1 MNPETGETFGS
12 DYWASFRE
20 KNNTATNKEWS
31 EKFGSETEVSYLEEN
46 GMLNIVPNVNL
57 VLPIDTTDIAL
68 IRSQCGDQVKSTSWQ
83 AIFASDD
90 AEFDQMWD
98 EMCVTLEGLGWD
110 QLVEFDTDKY
120 QAVVD
125 AREAAV
131 AE

>member
-1 MNPETGETFGS
+1 
-12 DYWASFRE
+12 
-20 KNNTATNKEWS
+20 
-31 EKFGSETEVSYLEEN
+31 
-46 GMLNIVPNVNL
+46 
-57 VLPIDTTDIAL
+57 L
-68 IRSQCGDQVKSTSWQ
+68 IRSQCGDQVKATSWQ

>member
-1 MNPETGETFGS
+1 MQF
-12 DYWASFRE
+12 F
-20 KNNTATNKEWS
+20 
-31 EKFGSETEVSYLEEN
+31 
-46 GMLNIVPNVNL
+46 
-57 VLPIDTTDIAL
+57 
-68 IRSQCGDQVKSTSWQ
+68 Q

>member
-1 MNPETGETFGS
+1 MS
-12 DYWASFRE
+12 YWSTNLE
-20 KNNTATNKEWS
+20 KPKDQRYVDWT
-31 EKFGSETEVSYLEEN
+31 EKYGTDTQTEYFEEN
-46 GMLNIVPNVNL
+46 GLLKTVANVNV
-57 VLPIDTTDIAL
+57 VLESDTTDIAL
-68 IRSQCGDQVKSTSWQ
+68 IRSQCGDQVKATSWQ

>member
-1 MNPETGETFGS
+1 M
-12 DYWASFRE
+12 A
-20 KNNTATNKEWS
+20 
-31 EKFGSETEVSYLEEN
+31 
-46 GMLNIVPNVNL
+46 
-57 VLPIDTTDIAL
+57 
-68 IRSQCGDQVKSTSWQ
+68 IRSRQHPGQ

-98 EMCVTLEGLGWD
+98 DMCVTLEGLGWD

-125 AREAAV
+125 AREAAT

>member
-1 MNPETGETFGS
+1 
-12 DYWASFRE
+12 
-20 KNNTATNKEWS
+20 
-31 EKFGSETEVSYLEEN
+31 
-46 GMLNIVPNVNL
+46 
-57 VLPIDTTDIAL
+57 
-68 IRSQCGDQVKSTSWQ
+68 
-83 AIFASDD
+83 
-90 AEFDQMWD
+90 MWD